1 MTDEEFPFDLD
12 DGVAVFTAPTMK
24 QREDALGR
32 LLMEAW
38 RKGWDACDET
48 YKQELAALGVVLQ
61 LPVARA

>member
-1 MTDEEFPFDLD
+1 
-12 DGVAVFTAPTMK
+12 
-24 QREDALGR
+24 
-32 LLMEAW
+32 MEAW